1 MLPMVMVL
9 EVVMSKSYNSLEK
22 TEKVQVLNL
31 ALGLYSLKPEL
42 LNDAQARSEFIGKL
56 EEFAKELYDVTLSK
70 PSTVM
75 IGDYEV

>member
-1 MLPMVMVL
+1 
-9 EVVMSKSYNSLEK
+9 MSKPYSGLEK

-42 LNDAQARSEFIGKL
+42 MDDAQARSEFMGKL

-70 PSTVM
+70 PGGTVM
-75 IGDYEV
+75 IGDYAV